1 MTKNTGF
8 IGYRIF
14 LSDLSAW
21 DGITTIERSFKK
33 PISLD
38 EISHRIVKFVRQ
50 NKLMEDVEGYKLIN
64 VDSREDL
71 YLWREL
77 TSHRAEW
84 KFSTRREEE
93 EE

>member
-1 MTKNTGF
+1 MTKNTGY

-14 LSDLSAW
+14 LSDLN
-21 DGITTIERSFKK
+21 DLNMDIIEKVFKK
-33 PISLD
+33 PVSLN

-50 NKLMEDVEGYKLIN
+50 NNLMEDVEGYKLIN

-84 KFSTRREEE
+84 KFLTRREEE
-93 EE
+93 E